1 MKGLGDFMKQAQEMQ
16 ERMQQVQQEIAEL
29 EVHGESG
36 AGLVKVLMNGRHEIK
51 RVHIDPG
58 LMGESRD
65 VLEDLVAA
73 AVNDAVHK
81 AEAAQQE
88 KMASMAS
95 GLGLPLDKLPF

>member
-16 ERMQQVQQEIAEL
+16 ERMQQVQQEIVNL

-36 AGLVKVLMNGRHEIK
+36 AGLVKVLMNGRHEVK
-51 RVHIDPG
+51 RVTIDPS
-58 LMGESRD
+58 LMNEAKD

-73 AVNDAVHK
+73 ACNDAVHK

-88 KMASMAS
+88 KMSGMAA